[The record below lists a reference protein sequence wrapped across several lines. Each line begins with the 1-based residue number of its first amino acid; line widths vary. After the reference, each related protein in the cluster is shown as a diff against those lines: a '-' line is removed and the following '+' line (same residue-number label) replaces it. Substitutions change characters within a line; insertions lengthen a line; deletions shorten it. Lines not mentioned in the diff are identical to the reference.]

1 MLLLALSRLLQ
12 LALVFAGIK
21 IATTLMPPA
30 EMARV
35 YLITSLFSITAL
47 VFINPVG
54 MFINRRLNT
63 WNENGTIRGYFT
75 LFWLYASGMGLVV
88 YLLLAVVSSTGILP
102 FPSAGLLAAVV
113 AGTLMTATF
122 NQTVIPGLNLLGHRS
137 WFNLLTVITSL
148 TSLLVSVWAISHLSL
163 RAEFWQVGVICGNL
177 IGAIWGCKL
186 FYQKLNKLTTYVRP
200 TRRHLKSFVAFTLP
214 IAAVVGLSWTQNQS
228 YRFFIESS
236 LGLHE
241 LGLFAAGY
249 GISVGLISAWESIL
263 TAYLYPRLYK
273 RISNQNLTNQ
283 SDAWNEYAQVM
294 LPSVVL
300 VGFLVFVC
308 APELARAMLGPQ
320 FYSSKEYVGWGVL
333 AELGRVGGTVYAMV
347 AHARMNTRPL
357 IFPALAGAALS
368 LALIALWLPAFAA
381 HGVGAALMVSS
392 ITLFILTFLTSN
404 RMLVIRFPI
413 DRLLVALIMGLGLF
427 VLGAILR
434 WLASDTSVASTLAYL
449 SIVGLAFLGLQFI
462 LLKPFIKIVQA
473 S

>member
-1 MLLLALSRLLQ
+1 MLLISLSRLLQ

-54 MFINRRLNT
+54 MFINRRLNS
-63 WNENGTIRGYFT
+63 WNNNGTAHCYFT
-75 LFWLYASGMGLVV
+75 LFWLYALGISLIVYVIVV
-88 YLLLAVVSSTGILP
+88 AVGSSDILP
-102 FPSAGLLAAVV
+102 FPSVGLLAAVV
-113 AGTLMTATF
+113 AGTLMAATF
-122 NQTVIPGLNLLGHRS
+122 NQTVIPGLNLLGHQG

-148 TSLLVSVWAISHLSL
+148 ISLLASIWAILNLSL
-163 RAEFWQVGVICGNL
+163 RAEFWQLGVICGNL

-186 FYQKLNKLTTYVRP
+186 FYQKLNRQTMYVPP
-200 TRRHLKSFVAFTLP
+200 TRRHFKSFVAFTLP
-214 IAAVVGLSWTQNQS
+214 IAAVVGLGWIQNQS

-241 LGLFAAGY
+241 LGLFATGY
-249 GISVGLISAWESIL
+249 GISVGLISAWESVL

-273 RISNQNLTNQ
+273 RISNQYLTNQ

-294 LPSVVL
+294 LPSVIL

-308 APELARAMLGPQ
+308 APELARVMLGPQ
-320 FYSSKEYVGWGVL
+320 FYSSKEYVGWGVM

-347 AHARMNTRPL
+347 AHARMNTKPL
-357 IFPALAGAALS
+357 IFPALTGAALS
-368 LALIALWLPAFAA
+368 LALIALWLPEFAA

-392 ITLFILTFLTSN
+392 ITLFTLTFITSN
-404 RMLVIRFPI
+404 NMMAINFPI
-413 DRLLVALIMGLGLF
+413 DRLLVALTMGLGLF

-434 WLASDTSVASTLAYL
+434 SLVPDTSVASALAYL
-449 SIVGLAFLGLQFI
+449 SIVGLTFLGLQFI
-462 LLKPFIKIVQA
+462 LLRPFIKIVQA